1 MKFDD
6 NFLMEVG
13 LQALPEDKKK
23 EFLAQAQEELEV
35 RVGERMCEGMSDEQ
49 LLEFE
54 KLMENDQETIR
65 KMVFEFKEDFREDA
79 AYKKLLKKHGVSE
92 GNWEILAEYLSVKW
106 IQKNRPDHRKIVEEV
121 AEGLKAEIRAK
132 APQILGNV

>member
-13 LQALPEDKKK
+13 LQALPESQKK

-35 RVGERMCEGMSDEQ
+35 RVGEIMCEGMSDEQ

-65 KMVFEFKEDFREDA
+65 KMVFELKEDFRVDPV
-79 AYKKLLKKHGVSE
+79 YLKLLKKHGVKE
-92 GNWEILAEYLSVKW
+92 GNWEILSEYLSVKW
-106 IQKNRPDHRKIVEEV
+106 IQKNRPEHKKVVEDV
-121 AEGLKAEIRAK
+121 AEALKAEIRAQ
-132 APQILGNV
+132 APEILGN

>member
-13 LQALPEDKKK
+13 LQALPESQKK

-35 RVGERMCEGMSDEQ
+35 RVGEIMCEGMSDEQ

-65 KMVFEFKEDFREDA
+65 KMVFELKEDFRVDSV
-79 AYKKLLKKHGVSE
+79 YLKLLKKHGVKE
-92 GNWEILAEYLSVKW
+92 GNWEILSEYLSVKW
-106 IQKNRPDHRKIVEEV
+106 IQKNRPEHKKVVEEV
-121 AEGLKAEIRAK
+121 AEALKAEIRAQ
-132 APQILGNV
+132 APEILGN

>member
-13 LQALPEDKKK
+13 LQALPESQKK

-35 RVGERMCEGMSDEQ
+35 RVGEKMCEGMSDEQ
-49 LLEFE
+49 LVEFE

-65 KMVFEFKEDFREDA
+65 KMVFELKEDFRKDPV
-79 AYKKLLKKHGVSE
+79 YLKLLKKHGVTE
-92 GNWEILAEYLSVKW
+92 GNWEILSEYLSVKW
-106 IQKNRPDHRKIVEEV
+106 IQKNRPEHKKVVEEV
-121 AEGLKAEIRAK
+121 AEALKAEIRAQ
-132 APQILGNV
+132 APEILGV

>member
-13 LQALPEDKKK
+13 LQALPESQKK

-35 RVGERMCEGMSDEQ
+35 RVGERMCEGMSEEQ
-49 LLEFE
+49 LIEFE

-65 KMVFEFKEDFREDA
+65 KMVFELKEDFREDPV
-79 AYKKLLKKHGVSE
+79 YHKLLKKHGVKE
-92 GNWEILAEYLSVKW
+92 GNWEILSEYLSVKW
-106 IQKNRPDHRKIVEEV
+106 IQKNRPEHKKVVEEV
-121 AEGLKAEIRAK
+121 AEALKAEIRAQ
-132 APQILGNV
+132 APEILGN